1 MEAKHGGTAGLEGSE
16 FPDLRD
22 TIPAMDVCF
31 SKFLDHDGAPSLRAY
46 LMLQIQNFPFP
57 SCLSECWGEGQNIG
71 GDAGGSGECGS
82 RGRGVV
88 VAVPR
93 DAPNMSP

>member
-1 MEAKHGGTAGLEGSE
+1 MEAKHGGMAGLEGSE

-46 LMLQIQNFPFP
+46 LMLRI
-57 SCLSECWGEGQNIG
+57 
-71 GDAGGSGECGS
+71 
-82 RGRGVV
+82 
-88 VAVPR
+88 
-93 DAPNMSP
+93 